1 MCRVDVND
9 EHIERPEPLRTSV
22 YRRVVRLMT
31 GGELEPGQTLTEA
44 GLSKSL
50 GVSRTPVREALLQLE
65 AEGVLQSTP
74 AKGFTVRELSKTE
87 ATELFPILA
96 SLEALAVRL
105 ANPRPDVAE
114 LEQLD
119 LGLSE
124 ETEPV
129 IRWRLDTAFHEKL
142 VENCPNE
149 SLRALITRL
158 RVTLSRYE
166 IEYMRRA
173 GATWK
178 HAAGSRHAAI
188 LEAIEA
194 KDVEATNRAIE
205 KNWQAS
211 LDAVRTWLSASS
223 R

>member
-1 MCRVDVND
+1 MCRVDVNN
-9 EHIERPEPLRTSV
+9 EQIPRPEPLRASV

-31 GGELEPGQTLTEA
+31 GGELEPGQTITEA

-96 SLEALAVRL
+96 SLEAFAVRL
-105 ANPRPDVAE
+105 AKPRPDVTR
-114 LEQLD
+114 LRHLD
-119 LGLSE
+119 EDLSSQ
-124 ETEPV
+124 TDPV
-129 IRWRLDTAFHEKL
+129 TCWRLDTAFHEKL
-142 VENCPNE
+142 IENCPNT
-149 SLRALITRL
+149 SLRAMITRL

-173 GATWK
+173 GRNWK
-178 HAAGSRHAAI
+178 HTVGSRHAAI
-188 LEAIEA
+188 LDALAIRDLDGASEAIA
-194 KDVEATNRAIE
+194 R
-205 KNWQAS
+205 NWQDS
-211 LDAVRTWLSASS
+211 LDAVQTWLGETY
-223 R
+223 